1 MGSVDGIM
9 SYELDGYVRI
19 RLGVA
24 FFGNDSKLLLSSLW
38 RFSGVYR
45 VMDGLGTVGYT

>member
-1 MGSVDGIM
+1 MSMVDGIM

-24 FFGNDSKLLLSSLW
+24 FLGNDLELLLSFL
-38 RFSGVYR
+38 
-45 VMDGLGTVGYT
+45 